1 MNKTIYI
8 YISRKCFWQ
17 NHFWYFYCKGCKVHN
32 TLTQT
37 HRCIY
42 ASVRIYVCM
51 HCVRVNMRFVI
62 SCSKK
67 VKNLYTLWYCE
78 KDVCFSVFDKNVK
91 LCKLQFPNLRPRFDR
106 NHAIWPK
113 KLFLITCLIT
123 CKKLPVVM
131 SNNFYL
137 KQLVFVSNCRLSF
150 IIFT

>member
-106 NHAIWPK
+106 NHVIWPK
-113 KLFLITCLIT
+113 KIVFNYLFNYLSKVTCCHVKQFL
-123 CKKLPVVM
+123 
-131 SNNFYL
+131 L
-137 KQLVFVSNCRLSF
+137 KTVSFC
-150 IIFT
+150 